1 MLWILEVRPLRSSN
15 LKIAGVSILVR
26 KCRSIYSGGNLKKF
40 YSGEKVKKFLFW
52 REFEEVLFWK
62 EIEDVSILERIWA
75 A

>member
-1 MLWILEVRPLRSSN
+1 
-15 LKIAGVSILVR
+15 
-26 KCRSIYSGGNLKKF
+26 
-40 YSGEKVKKFLFW
+40 VKKYLFW

>member
-1 MLWILEVRPLRSSN
+1 MQ
-15 LKIAGVSILVR
+15 
-26 KCRSIYSGGNLKKF
+26 
-40 YSGEKVKKFLFW
+40 KFLIG

>member
-1 MLWILEVRPLRSSN
+1 MQ
-15 LKIAGVSILVR
+15 
-26 KCRSIYSGGNLKKF
+26 
-40 YSGEKVKKFLFW
+40 KFLFG